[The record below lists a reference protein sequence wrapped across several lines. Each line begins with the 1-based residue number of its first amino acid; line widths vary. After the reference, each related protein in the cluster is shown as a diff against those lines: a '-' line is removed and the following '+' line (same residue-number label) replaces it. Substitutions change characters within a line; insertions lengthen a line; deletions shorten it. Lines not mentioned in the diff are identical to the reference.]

1 MILLTA
7 LCSLARQCA
16 QLWVETREN
25 LGHPLGAYEEDNL
38 IYPHVSEKPRRE
50 VVHLHCY
57 PLSIFY
63 EENHIR
69 MHI

>member
-57 PLSIFY
+57 PLSIF
-63 EENHIR
+63 
-69 MHI
+69 